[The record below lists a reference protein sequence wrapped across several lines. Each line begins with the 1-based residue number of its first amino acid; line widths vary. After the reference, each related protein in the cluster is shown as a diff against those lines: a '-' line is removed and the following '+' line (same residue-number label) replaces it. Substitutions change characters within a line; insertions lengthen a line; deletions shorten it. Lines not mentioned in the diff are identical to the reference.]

1 MPSGQSILIT
11 GATSGIGRDAA
22 MRLVRAGHLVL
33 AGGRRPGALAEL
45 ARAAGDRLE
54 PVVLD
59 VTDPASVEAA
69 RELVGRRTGGR
80 GLDVLVNNAGYALP
94 GPLEALPEADLRRL
108 FDTNVFGL
116 LAVTRAFVPAMRER
130 GQGRVVNVGS
140 IMGRVAMPLL
150 GAYNASK
157 HAVAA
162 VTDALRMELAP
173 FGVTV
178 VLVEP
183 GAVRTG
189 FAATALAALGP
200 YRDPGSPYA
209 AALAG
214 TDAAWARV
222 YRLAPGPAAA
232 GRAVA
237 RAATSAHPRPRYVV
251 PARNRLVVAALT
263 ALPTPAADTAK
274 RRIMGLPGR
283 PPPPGPGTG
292 PPAPRAPSR
301 QEPQRHLV
309 SSRRLASM
317 EGHIEIRPLWAAD
330 GPACDAI
337 VASLPYHFGQEDG
350 RAEAARKVRTQPGLA
365 AVVDGAVV
373 GFLTVERHFEQ
384 AAEISWM
391 AVHADHRRRGLG
403 RALVERLCRDL
414 AAEGRRVL
422 LVLTVSPNDPGEEPP
437 DGYQATR
444 AFYRSVGFTLAMDLP
459 GLWPNDTAVL
469 MVRPLP

>member
-1 MPSGQSILIT
+1 MKTSAPMPPGQSILIT

-69 RELVGRRTGGR
+69 GELVGRRTGGR

-108 FDTNVFGL
+108 FKDANVFGL

-130 GQGRVVNVGS
+130 GRGRVVNVGS

-173 FGVTV
+173 VGVTV

-183 GAVRTG
+183 GPVRTG

-200 YRDPGSPYA
+200 YRDLGSPYA

-214 TDAAWARV
+214 TDTTWARV

-232 GRAVA
+232 GRAVGGG
-237 RAATSAHPRPRYVV
+237 ATSAHPRPRYVV
-251 PARNRLVVAALT
+251 PAHNRLVVAALT
-263 ALPTPAADTAK
+263 ALPTPAPTPPAQGV
-274 RRIMGLPGR
+274 MGLPGR
-283 PPPPGPGTG
+283 P
-292 PPAPRAPSR
+292 R
-301 QEPQRHLV
+301 L
-309 SSRRLASM
+309 RR
-317 EGHIEIRPLWAAD
+317 
-330 GPACDAI
+330 
-337 VASLPYHFGQEDG
+337 
-350 RAEAARKVRTQPGLA
+350 
-365 AVVDGAVV
+365 
-373 GFLTVERHFEQ
+373 
-384 AAEISWM
+384 
-391 AVHADHRRRGLG
+391 
-403 RALVERLCRDL
+403 
-414 AAEGRRVL
+414 
-422 LVLTVSPNDPGEEPP
+422 PGE
-437 DGYQATR
+437 
-444 AFYRSVGFTLAMDLP
+444 
-459 GLWPNDTAVL
+459 
-469 MVRPLP
+469 